1 MSDSPFFN
9 SENVQN
15 SINDI
20 FKTYQKLS
28 FMQSRLATMDTEQR
42 VQHIENTK
50 ALVEKQKLFY
60 TRLALAAMEDQEAS
74 DLKTRIN
81 AMSQAFGY
89 RDLGDCFDHMIKHL
103 DNAKN
108 QVTNPPESE

>member
-1 MSDSPFFN
+1 MNKEERLDH
-9 SENVQN
+9 
-15 SINDI
+15 ID
-20 FKTYQKLS
+20 KTK
-28 FMQSRLATMDTEQR
+28 E
-42 VQHIENTK
+42 
-50 ALVEKQKLFY
+50 LVEKQKLFY

-89 RDLGDCFDHMIKHL
+89 RDLGDCFDSMIEHL

-108 QVTNPPESE
+108 KIS

>member
-1 MSDSPFFN
+1 MSDSTFFN

-20 FKTYQKLS
+20 FKTYQRLSYMQNKLAS
-28 FMQSRLATMDTEQR
+28 MDTEQR
-42 VQHIENTK
+42 LEHIENTK
-50 ALVEKQKLFY
+50 GLVEKQKLFY

-74 DLKTRIN
+74 DLKVRIN

-103 DNAKN
+103 DDAKEK
-108 QVTNPPESE
+108 VTNPPKSE

>member
-1 MSDSPFFN
+1 MTFFQ
-9 SENVQN
+9 SENVQEE
-15 SINDI
+15 INNI
-20 FKTYQKLS
+20 FKFYQKLS
-28 FMQSRLATMDTEQR
+28 YKQNRLAGMNKEERLD
-42 VQHIENTK
+42 HIDKTK
-50 ALVEKQKLFY
+50 ELVEKQKLFY

-89 RDLGDCFDHMIKHL
+89 RDLGDCFDSMIEHL

-108 QVTNPPESE
+108 KIS

>member
-1 MSDSPFFN
+1 MTFFQSN
-9 SENVQN
+9 NVQAE
-15 SINDI
+15 IDGI

-28 FMQSRLATMDTEQR
+28 YMQNKLASMNKQERLE
-42 VQHIENTK
+42 HIDKTK
-50 ALVEKQKLFY
+50 ELVEKQKIFY
-60 TRLALAAMEDQEAS
+60 TRLALAAVADQEAS

-89 RDLGDCFDHMIKHL
+89 RDLGDCFDSMIDHL

-108 QVTNPPESE
+108 KIS